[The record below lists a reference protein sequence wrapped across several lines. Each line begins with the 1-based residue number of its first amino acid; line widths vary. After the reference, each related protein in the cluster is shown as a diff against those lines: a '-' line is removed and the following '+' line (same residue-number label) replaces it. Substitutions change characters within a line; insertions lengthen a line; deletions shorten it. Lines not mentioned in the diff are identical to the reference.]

1 MTVPNYEDRKVS
13 FVGLV
18 VCFAPAVLLA
28 GALGFLLYL
37 VWFYR

>member
-1 MTVPNYEDRKVS
+1 MTVPNYEDCKVS
-13 FVGLV
+13 FVGLA
-18 VCFAPAVLLA
+18 VCFAPAVLFT